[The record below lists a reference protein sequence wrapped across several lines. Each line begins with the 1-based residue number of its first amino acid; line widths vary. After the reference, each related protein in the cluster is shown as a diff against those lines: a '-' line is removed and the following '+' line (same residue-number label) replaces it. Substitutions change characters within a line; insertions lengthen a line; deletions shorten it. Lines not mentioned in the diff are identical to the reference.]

1 MDLGPALHIYEAQ
14 WVLPLHGEEVW
25 TAMVRLRR
33 SELWQKVR
41 DLIHCAPGMLFGK
54 KKLPE
59 IFYYHVLMLY
69 FIIIIKIMKMKKTT
83 SRSSNTT
90 ARRTKSTYVPVTRN
104 IYFDGSAYRVRVSVN
119 GSLISKTFTNK
130 RTAITFRNQL
140 LKTAA

>member
-1 MDLGPALHIYEAQ
+1 MVSSGTTLSIEASN
-14 WVLPLHGEEVW
+14 GD
-25 TAMVRLRR
+25 
-33 SELWQKVR
+33 SES
-41 DLIHCAPGMLFGK
+41 DSPGWRILFGK

-59 IFYYHVLMLY
+59 IFYYHLLMLY

-140 LKTAA
+140 LKSAA

>member
-1 MDLGPALHIYEAQ
+1 MI
-14 WVLPLHGEEVW
+14 
-25 TAMVRLRR
+25 
-33 SELWQKVR
+33 
-41 DLIHCAPGMLFGK
+41 
-54 KKLPE
+54 
-59 IFYYHVLMLY
+59 Y

-83 SRSSNTT
+83 SRSSKTT